1 MRQPF
6 IVDRAIHSVSQHLQ
20 SVPCTI
26 GQHVWTYLPAC
37 VRQCRWTEDSSGL
50 GHALRIY
57 HLVREINC
65 KRMNLE
71 RNCQLTR
78 SGQWGRTI
86 KKYVSELRVKCS
98 LDISRNVSMST
109 ADATTM
115 PVAESGVRLCHRTS
129 RSKVLPTQVPYFHV
143 TLLPCQIWTFFIFIV
158 LVIGTALRSVV
169 QARQPGSL
177 LTLPCVQPIMKP
189 HQFIFY
195 SFLIHVCHAISPT
208 GYCTRHTLKI
218 THCLPGIQI

>member
-143 TLLPCQIWTFFIFIV
+143 TLLPCQIWTFFIFYC
-158 LVIGTALRSVV
+158 LGNQHCPSFSCTSQTTRK
-169 QARQPGSL
+169 PP
-177 LTLPCVQPIMKP
+177 LPRVQPIMKP

-195 SFLIHVCHAISPT
+195 SFLIHLCVMLFPPLDTAHAI
-208 GYCTRHTLKI
+208 H
-218 THCLPGIQI
+218 